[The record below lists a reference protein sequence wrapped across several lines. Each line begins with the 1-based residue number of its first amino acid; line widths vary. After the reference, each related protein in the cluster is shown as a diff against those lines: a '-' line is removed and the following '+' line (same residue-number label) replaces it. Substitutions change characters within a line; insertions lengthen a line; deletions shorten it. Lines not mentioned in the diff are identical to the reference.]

1 MKMKYKFVKEDVLNT
16 GRPDFLV
23 IVDKPYHLLSFMIEG
38 DESIEEIEEMIENL
52 QKVQND
58 EQEEYWFGNQTGFL
72 GVAIMTD
79 KNDPEN
85 WPKGVYVF
93 DQFDENPITH
103 KFRVDIEEVIKL
115 LEDFKKFVEE
125 NS

>member
-1 MKMKYKFVKEDVLNT
+1 MLTYNFYKF
-16 GRPDFLV
+16 
-23 IVDKPYHLLSFMIEG
+23 KPFDEIYYKIRVSSPYDLLSLIIEG
-38 DESIEEIEEMIENL
+38 NETIEEIEEMIENL
-52 QKVQND
+52 QKVHND

-85 WPKGVYVF
+85 WSKGLYVF

-103 KFRVDIEEVIKL
+103 KFRVDIEEVIKML
-115 LEDFKKFVEE
+115 KDFKKFVEE
-125 NS
+125 NA